1 MIEHA
6 RPRWYAHGLNRV
18 SVYRLATGA
27 AGALPRPARLRL
39 AAALAPCLRSQ
50 FAAEW
55 AAVTANMARIMPSAA
70 ASTRRALVADVFR
83 HFAMCFSDLLVANRR
98 AQAPRLLDHVEGMH
112 HLDAAARDGRGL
124 ILITAHLG
132 NWELA
137 GRLLAGATVRPTHVV
152 VEAEVD
158 PGVERW
164 LRGGGAPVS
173 FVVRSRPTA
182 VLPLVTALRRN
193 EIVALQGD
201 RALGTRGDVG
211 VSFFGAEARFPIGPF
226 LLASAAGAPLVPAFC
241 VLGRDRRY
249 TVTVEPPIRVER
261 DGERPALERWVAVL
275 ERAIRAYPEQWFN
288 FFDAWSLARAS

>member
-6 RPRWYAHGLNRV
+6 HPRWYAHGLNRA
-18 SVYRLATGA
+18 SVYRVVAGA
-27 AGALPRPARLRL
+27 ARALPRPARLRL
-39 AAALAPCLRSQ
+39 AAAVAPRLRSR
-50 FAAEW
+50 FAVEW

-70 ASTRRALVADVFR
+70 PTARRELVADVFR
-83 HFAMCFSDLLVANRR
+83 HFAMGFSDLLVANRR
-98 AQAPRLLDHVEGMH
+98 TPARRLLDRVDGMH
-112 HLDAAARDGRGL
+112 HLEDAARDGRGV

-137 GRLLAGATVRPTHVV
+137 GRLLAGVTVRPTHVV
-152 VEAEVD
+152 VEAEAD
-158 PGVERW
+158 PRLERL
-164 LRGGGAPVS
+164 LRGGPAPVN

-201 RALGTRGDVG
+201 RALGSRGDVA
-211 VSFFGAEARFPIGPF
+211 VPFFGAEAHFPLGPF
-226 LLASAAGAPLVPAFC
+226 LLARAAGAPLVPAFC

-261 DGERPALERWVAVL
+261 DGERSALERWVAVL
-275 ERAIRAYPEQWFN
+275 ERTIRAYPEQWFN